1 MKKIDYIAILFLL
14 LFFIFYGNFI
24 YLIKNANIIFASNDK
39 NTVEI
44 KTLKNINYTLENR
57 IEKINTLLDK
67 DDSYDYFITSVIF
80 RGYTEFYDH
89 LTILGG
95 NNYNIKNKMAVI
107 NSEGIIGIIDKVYEN
122 TSLVRLVSANNINL
136 SVRINDSYGILNGYK
151 NDSFIVTKLNYN
163 DDVKVGDDVYTS
175 NYSSIIENLYV
186 GYVSEIIEDELGIE
200 KKLIIK
206 RKNTINSLD
215 YLSVIL
221 YLKDNI
227 K

>member
-1 MKKIDYIAILFLL
+1 
-14 LFFIFYGNFI
+14 
-24 YLIKNANIIFASNDK
+24 
-39 NTVEI
+39 
-44 KTLKNINYTLENR
+44 
-57 IEKINTLLDK
+57 
-67 DDSYDYFITSVIF
+67 
-80 RGYTEFYDH
+80 
-89 LTILGG
+89 
-95 NNYNIKNKMAVI
+95 MAVI